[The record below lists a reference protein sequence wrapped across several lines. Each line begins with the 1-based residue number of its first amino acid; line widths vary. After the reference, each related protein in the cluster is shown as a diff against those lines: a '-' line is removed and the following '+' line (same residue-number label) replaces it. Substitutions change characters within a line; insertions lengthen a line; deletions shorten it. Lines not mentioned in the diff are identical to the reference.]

1 MLLTQSDYIRFNLN
15 ASKNDELWSTRQAM
29 EKGLSIQLLAWDQ
42 TDGMTCG
49 AFDNS
54 ANKWPTSMSRRFASG
69 LQLRKGCDGRPGIDL
84 KVDVCGICGGDGK
97 SCLNCDGGIR
107 SGAKIG
113 KLSKN
118 EYSRFSLP

>member
-1 MLLTQSDYIRFNLN
+1 
-15 ASKNDELWSTRQAM
+15 M

-42 TDGMTCG
+42 TDGRSCG

-54 ANKWPTSMSRRFASG
+54 ASDRWPSSMSRRFASG

-84 KVDVCGICGGDGK
+84 KVDVCGVCGGDGK
-97 SCLNCDGGIR
+97 SCLNCDGQVN

-113 KLSKN
+113 EFNLSHKSIN
-118 EYSRFSLP
+118 KPIS